1 MKLTPL
7 DIKRHQFEKGFR
19 GYDPDEVDGFL
30 KQVADQHEALL
41 EELRLAHER
50 TREVEGKLQHYERVE
65 LALQEALESAKTS
78 ARRTEEDATRRAAL
92 VVEEAE
98 LRAQQILQDVERERF
113 GMKQDLIKLSAR
125 QAEVAARL
133 RGFLMSELQVVADF
147 QGGDRH
153 GLLRLDA
160 SPDRLLDTPG
170 AEGQALADFDPA
182 GSLGAPEQD
191 TPQPDA
197 PDAEA
202 PGQGTDEETP
212 GPEAWTEPLESEP
225 SGTQASDAQ
234 RAETEPFDTDEP
246 ADVGD
251 ARWSDLDAEARPP
264 EAPGHAEIADVSRAE
279 PDGSAPE
286 TQRWGRAEPEP
297 YEDAETS
304 ERVRVSSRTHIE
316 DEPLAPGESGVVGE
330 ATPVEPVRRPAPPVM
345 PADPW
350 TIPEPNVAG
359 SDAERERIRRILE
372 DLD

>member
-65 LALQEALESAKTS
+65 LALQEARESAKTA
-78 ARRTEEDATRRAAL
+78 ARRTEEDATPRAAL

-160 SPDRLLDTPG
+160 SPDRLLGTSG
-170 AEGQALADFDPA
+170 AEEQAADDHGPD
-182 GSLGAPEQD
+182 GSLAAPEPDAFQH
-191 TPQPDA
+191 DA
-197 PDAEA
+197 PDVEA
-202 PGQGTDEETP
+202 FGQDARDEETP
-212 GPEAWTEPLESEP
+212 VSAAPTEPSEP
-225 SGTQASDAQ
+225 ELADSETFDA
-234 RAETEPFDTDEP
+234 EPDDPEPFDAAE
-246 ADVGD
+246 DVGE
-251 ARWSDLDAEARPP
+251 ARWSDLDGGARSP
-264 EAPGHAEIADVSRAE
+264 EAPAPAEPADVARAE
-279 PDGSAPE
+279 PDRSARE
-286 TQRWGRAEPEP
+286 TPRWGRTEPDP
-297 YEDAETS
+297 DEDAETS
-304 ERVRVSSRTHIE
+304 GRVRISSRAQIE
-316 DEPLAPGESGVVGE
+316 DKPLAPDESGVVGE
-330 ATPVEPVRRPAPPVM
+330 ATPVEPARRPSPPVM

-350 TIPEPNVAG
+350 TIPAPNVAG